1 MVDAHS
7 ERESTEQSLMASRR
21 APVVEEAQ
29 EAVLAWLGIGPEAVA
44 GLLPLRSRGV
54 LWRKRLVES

>member
-7 ERESTEQSLMASRR
+7 ERESSEQSLMVSRR
-21 APVVEEAQ
+21 ALVVEEAQ
-29 EAVLAWLGIGPEAVA
+29 EAVLAWLEAGPEAVA
-44 GLLPLRSRGV
+44 GLLPLRSPGA